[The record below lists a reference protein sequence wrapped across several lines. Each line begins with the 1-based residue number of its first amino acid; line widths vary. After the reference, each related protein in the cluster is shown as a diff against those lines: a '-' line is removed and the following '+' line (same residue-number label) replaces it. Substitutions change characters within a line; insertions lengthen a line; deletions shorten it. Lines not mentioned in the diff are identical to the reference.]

1 MKAQIVHSKKYKP
14 NTGYGVDT
22 YMRTEFRVDTYY
34 NQNLEFLDRGYDS
47 DEFGD
52 IDDELDGLTIH
63 EPDNTLDAVRFLN
76 GYAN

>member
-1 MKAQIVHSKKYKP
+1 MKTRIVHSKKYKP

-22 YMRTEFRVDTYY
+22 YMRTECRVDTYY

-52 IDDELDGLTIH
+52 IDNELEGLTVF
-63 EPDNTLDAVRFLN
+63 EPESTLDAVRFLN